1 MTSSVLRAPQSSSE
15 VEELRA
21 RLREAQETLDA
32 IRSGAVDAIVVEG
45 PNGRQVF
52 TLQGAERPYRVLAET
67 MNEGAASLGRDG
79 TILFCNR
86 RLGEILEVPQAQL
99 LGSQIARYVKE
110 ERQGAFGLLLAAA
123 ATAPRRGEFDCA
135 TARGKTTVLFSLS
148 SLGLDGGEGICLVA
162 TDLSEQKKLERAL
175 ENFAAQLSRSN
186 EELSQFAYLASH
198 DLQEPLRHIVGFGDM
213 LQEHSA
219 AMSPEAADCAARM
232 QKAARR
238 MSQLIDGLLQ
248 YSRAFGRGELPQA
261 VDLARITAEVLLDL
275 HQEIQQCQARIAVEA
290 LPRVHAAPSQ
300 MRQVLRNLLSNALKF
315 QASNAHPE
323 IRIGALLL
331 SEDVWE
337 ISVQDNGIGFDQSA
351 QTRIFRPFQRLHNSN
366 YPGSAMGLAICHRIV
381 NAYGGTIRAIS
392 DPGRG
397 STFYFTVPAAQVED
411 GADNG
416 SRQ

>member
-1 MTSSVLRAPQSSSE
+1 MTSSALRAPQSTSE

-21 RLREAQETLDA
+21 RLQEAQETLDA

-45 PNGRQVF
+45 PQGRQVF

-67 MNEGAASLGRDG
+67 MNEGAASLERDG

-99 LGSQIARYVKE
+99 LGSQIIRYVRE
-110 ERQGAFGLLLAAA
+110 EQQGAFGLLLASA

-219 AMSPEAADCAARM
+219 TMSPEAADCAARM
-232 QKAARR
+232 QKGARR

-248 YSRAFGRGELPQA
+248 YSRAFERGELPQE
-261 VDLARITAEVLLDL
+261 VDLARIAAEVLLDL
-275 HQEIQQCQARIAVEA
+275 HHEIHQCQARITVEA
-290 LPRVHAAPSQ
+290 LPRVFAVPSH

-315 QASNAHPE
+315 QAANARPE
-323 IRIGALLL
+323 IRISSRAL
-331 SEDVWE
+331 SQAEWQV
-337 ISVQDNGIGFDQSA
+337 SVQDNGIGFDQSA
-351 QTRIFRPFQRLHNSN
+351 QARIFRPFQRLHNSS
-366 YPGSAMGLAICHRIV
+366 YPGSGMGLAICHRIV
-381 NAYGGTIRAIS
+381 NSYGGIIRANS
-392 DPGRG
+392 EPGRG
-397 STFYFTVPAAQVED
+397 SMFYFTARAAQAEG
-411 GADNG
+411 GAENG
-416 SRQ
+416 SRD